1 MTLVV
6 VGWCFMVT
14 GQSVVLYSRLHI
26 VMRNT
31 SRLRLVLAM
40 IVANAVIGHIPTAVF
55 AYGSN
60 SSNPAP
66 FIVPYSIYE
75 RVQVT
80 LFFLQE
86 IIISGLYIH
95 ETVLLMRVRSR
106 SGISGRN
113 QGRDSTRRRLMTH
126 LVVVNAVIVVL
137 DITILALEFAGLY
150 AIQTAYKGFVY
161 SIKLKIEFSILN
173 RLVEMTQ
180 GGSSGHD
187 SSYARTAANNN
198 TSLPLETMDGLREK
212 NRRSRAA
219 ADHHYPHQ
227 HRNDMGN
234 KVYVGAG
241 GPGADAED
249 GKHNGVSVVMTTEVT
264 VQRDRLYVDSDRD
277 RDAESISGRSGAT
290 VESAVEGSIG
300 QARQPSYS
308 SQRNIVNTQY

>member
-1 MTLVV
+1 
-6 VGWCFMVT
+6 
-14 GQSVVLYSRLHI
+14 
-26 VMRNT
+26 
-31 SRLRLVLAM
+31 
-40 IVANAVIGHIPTAVF
+40 
-55 AYGSN
+55 
-60 SSNPAP
+60 
-66 FIVPYSIYE
+66 
-75 RVQVT
+75 
-80 LFFLQE
+80 
-86 IIISGLYIH
+86 
-95 ETVLLMRVRSR
+95 MRVRSR

-113 QGRDSTRRRLMTH
+113 QGGDSTRRRLMTH
-126 LVVVNAVIVVL
+126 LVLVNVIIVVL
-137 DITILALEFAGLY
+137 DITILALEYAGLY
-150 AIQTAYKGFVY
+150 AVQTAYKGFVY

-187 SSYARTAANNN
+187 SSYARTAVNNNNN
-198 TSLPLETMDGLREK
+198 TSLPLETMDGAREK

-264 VQRDRLYVDSDRD
+264 VQRDRLYADSDRD
-277 RDAESISGRSGAT
+277 RDVESISGRSGAT

-308 SQRNIVNTQY
+308 SQRNIVDTQY